1 MLEKDLVFLW
11 VRVVCILFLSA
22 LITFLVLAFT
32 KRPFLLNYFGLGICL
47 GLIALFFLPHQVCVR
62 DRKITV
68 MNLMGIPLKSLD
80 LNQKFTRKIDYS
92 YHPRHAQIWSLF
104 GKKYS
109 RIIQVRFVSK
119 ATRKSLRFQG
129 QMLTEKG
136 MKELIRKTG

>member
-32 KRPFLLNYFGLGICL
+32 EQPFLLPYFGLGFCL
-47 GLIALFFLPHQVCVR
+47 GLITLFFLPHQVCVR
-62 DRKITV
+62 ERKITV
-68 MNLMGIPLKSLD
+68 MNVMGISLKSLD
-80 LNQKFTRKIDYS
+80 LSQKFTRKIDYS
-92 YHPRHAQIWSLF
+92 YHHRHAQIWSLF

-109 RIIQVRFVSK
+109 RIIQVRFVVK
-119 ATRKSLRFQG
+119 ATGKSLRFQG
-129 QMLTEKG
+129 QILTEKG